1 MELLR
6 NRADVMEVLQQYLQT
21 ASPGRAEE
29 EKDIEALSRAL
40 QHLIGDSIHAE
51 FRQGSAC
58 ML

>member
-1 MELLR
+1 
-6 NRADVMEVLQQYLQT
+6 MEVLQQYLQT

-29 EKDIEALSRAL
+29 ENDIEALSCAL
-40 QHLIGDSIHAE
+40 QHLIGDSINAE